1 MNGSRRRNA
10 CAGCCRSRTKRS
22 PIFRRNCVMPPRDIS
37 TARATAAVPQRRC
50 GRIEKERPR
59 SPNRHLM
66 LSASRLHAA
75 FFTLNARGV
84 AHLPDRDTA
93 IFANSCKIYL
103 MAATDITQIT
113 PAGSRLRLGALEIWR
128 QRELLYFLTLRDIKI
143 RYKQTLIGIAW
154 AVLQPVLTTVIFT
167 AIFSGW
173 ARFDTNDI
181 AYPLFAMTGL
191 TLWLFVQNAVSMASN
206 SFVNNTNL
214 VTKVYFPRL
223 IVPLA
228 ATLAALFD
236 LVFSIA
242 VLAILMIYYK
252 AVPNAAILLVPVFV
266 VLAVLLAASV
276 GTLLSALNVRFRDVK
291 FAVPFFLQVWMIA
304 SPVFYPA
311 SMIPEKWRLIF

>member
-1 MNGSRRRNA
+1 
-10 CAGCCRSRTKRS
+10 
-22 PIFRRNCVMPPRDIS
+22 
-37 TARATAAVPQRRC
+37 
-50 GRIEKERPR
+50 
-59 SPNRHLM
+59 
-66 LSASRLHAA
+66 
-75 FFTLNARGV
+75 
-84 AHLPDRDTA
+84 
-93 IFANSCKIYL
+93 
-103 MAATDITQIT
+103 MAATDITRIT
-113 PAGSRLRLGALEIWR
+113 PSGSRLRLGAGEIWR

-143 RYKQTLIGIAW
+143 RYKQTLIGVAW

-167 AIFSGW
+167 LIFSGW

-236 LVFSIA
+236 LIFSIA
-242 VLAILMIYYK
+242 VLAVLMIYYS
-252 AVPNAAILLVPVFV
+252 AIPSPQILLVPVFMIFAF
-266 VLAVLLAASV
+266 VLAAAV

-311 SMIPEKWRLIF
+311 SMISEKWRLIFAINPMVGILEGFRSAIFNKPFDWPLIGVSVISLFLIAAVAIVIFRSMEDDFADVI

>member
-1 MNGSRRRNA
+1 MR
-10 CAGCCRSRTKRS
+10 AG
-22 PIFRRNCVMPPRDIS
+22 V
-37 TARATAAVPQRRC
+37 
-50 GRIEKERPR
+50 
-59 SPNRHLM
+59 
-66 LSASRLHAA
+66 
-75 FFTLNARGV
+75 
-84 AHLPDRDTA
+84 HLPDRDTA

-242 VLAILMIYYK
+242 VLAILMVYYK
-252 AVPNAAILLVPVFV
+252 AVPDAAILLVPVFV

-311 SMIPEKWRLIF
+311 SMIPEKWRLVFAVNPMTGILEGFRSAVFGKPFDLPLIGVSVVSLFVIAAISLVVFRSMEDDFADVI